1 MTVPV
6 AFTNLRVPF
15 SAFRAT
21 SYFAFDSDAPDL
33 PAVLDPARVV
43 SLALRFEPARRS
55 LPAVMMPG
63 ESGSSSERA
72 PGSAFRLEINRIKVE
87 LWVPRWQG
95 TRRPC
100 LGHQMK

>member
-15 SAFRAT
+15 SAFRAA

-33 PAVLDPARVV
+33 PAPLDPARVA

-63 ESGSSSERA
+63 ESGSASERA
-72 PGSAFRLEINRIKVE
+72 SGSPFRLEIDRIKVRT
-87 LWVPRWQG
+87 LNPNP
-95 TRRPC
+95 TP
-100 LGHQMK
+100 